1 MSARFNHMEL
11 TLPVGDL
18 EAHRQEIKDFYSD
31 LLGWDAIDVPILGQI
46 GLLLRTDPETSQ
58 FLLVTEQKKHMS
70 SPGYD
75 HLGVIYDTRSE
86 VDELLEKAK
95 KWQLR
100 DDRVQIKEYDDLVTG
115 DVTTYAFYVR
125 HLLPIWFDIQVQEFA
140 EGAEP
145 ARSWRFE

>member
-1 MSARFNHMEL
+1 MAPRFNHMEL
-11 TLPVGDL
+11 TLPVGEL
-18 EAHRQEIKDFYSD
+18 EERRQEIKDFYSD

-100 DDRVQIKEYDDLVTG
+100 DSRVQIKEYDDLVTG

-125 HLLPIWFDIQVQEFA
+125 HLLPIWFD
-140 EGAEP
+140 
-145 ARSWRFE
+145 

>member
-1 MSARFNHMEL
+1 MPARFNHMEL
-11 TLPVGDL
+11 TIPIGELDVR
-18 EAHRQEIKDFYSD
+18 RQEIKDFYSD

-58 FLLVTEQKKHMS
+58 FLLVTEQRKHMS

-75 HLGVIYDTRSE
+75 HLGVIYDTRRE
-86 VDELLEKAK
+86 VEELLEKAK
-95 KWQLR
+95 KWQVR
-100 DDRVQIKEYDDLVTG
+100 DDRVQIKEYDDLVSG

>member
-1 MSARFNHMEL
+1 MPARFNHMEL
-11 TLPVGDL
+11 TLPVGEL
-18 EAHRQEIKDFYSD
+18 EPRRQEIKDFYSD

-86 VDELLEKAK
+86 VEELLEKAK
-95 KWQLR
+95 KWQAR

-140 EGAEP
+140 EGAAP
-145 ARSWRFE
+145 VRSWRFE

>member
-1 MSARFNHMEL
+1 MPARFNHMEL
-11 TLPVGDL
+11 TLPVGEL
-18 EAHRQEIKDFYSD
+18 EPRRQEIKDFYSD

-86 VDELLEKAK
+86 VEELLEKAK

-140 EGAEP
+140 EGAAP

>member
-140 EGAEP
+140 EGAAP
-145 ARSWRFE
+145 ARRWRFE